1 MNKKT
6 IRDVDVRGKRVLVRV
21 DFNVPLTEAS
31 EVRDDYRIKAVI
43 PTVNYLRERKAKV
56 ILMSHLGRPK
66 GSPKPEFKMDPVAKV
81 FSSLLGSKVQKLD
94 DCIGNDI
101 IDAVSKMKE
110 ADVILLENLR
120 FHKGEEDND
129 PEFARKLAE
138 LGDIYVDD
146 AFATAHRDAASNVGI
161 TDFLPAVAGLL
172 MDKEISTLSNLLD
185 APPHPFIAILGG
197 SKVSDKINLIG
208 NLMKRVNVF
217 LIGGGMCFT
226 FLKAMGYNIGYSLCE
241 DDKLALAQDILN
253 KAKEKGV
260 RFVFPAD
267 VMSASEVKDSAPT
280 RIVDIEDFLDNEI
293 GVDIGPKTI
302 KLFESELAKARAIAW
317 NGPLGVFEIE
327 KFAQGTFEIAKFLG
341 SLKDTITVAGGG
353 ETAAAFRKFGLEEK
367 ITNISTGGG
376 AFLEFLEGHTLPGVD
391 ALNDN

>member
-94 DCIGNDI
+94 DCIGNDV